1 MSPSLNP
8 PLPPK
13 DCIILGAGISGLMAG
28 KCLSENFSK
37 NILIL
42 DKGRGVGGRLATR
55 RLKDVSAQAQLAA
68 SEEVPSLNHVFDH
81 GAQFF
86 TVKSPEMAEFVQQWL
101 SEGLVYQWFEGPP
114 LGVEELK
121 DIDGP
126 RQFDEYPRYCVTGGM
141 AQLAKALAK
150 NLEVVLNGEI
160 KSIQLMTPETMEI
173 SQPIWQLEDTNGT
186 HYQALQLIITAPV
199 PQALTLL
206 KTTGL
211 DFQELAALETVRY
224 APCIALLMQVDSE
237 FNLPD
242 TGALRLEGE
251 PVAWAANN
259 HKKGIYQ
266 STSSL
271 QGVTLHA
278 GPKFSQEAWDWP
290 DSKIQEVLLE
300 AVSFWFP
307 ARNIKEVQVKKWR
320 YSLVE
325 SPYIPPHSLPYLKL
339 KAAAP
344 LYLAGDGYSKASRVE
359 ASALSGLLCAKALI
373 QELETFSSSASS
385 TSAAPSI

>member
-1 MSPSLNP
+1 MSPALTP
-8 PLPPK
+8 PSPSR
-13 DCIILGAGISGLMAG
+13 DCIILGAGIAGLMAG
-28 KCLSENFSK
+28 QCLYENFSK

-55 RLKDVSAQAQLAA
+55 RLKDVSSNPPQEA
-68 SEEVPSLNHVFDH
+68 SQEAPSLNHVFDH

-101 SEGLVYQWFEGPP
+101 TQGLLYQWFEGPP

-126 RQFDEYPRYCVTGGM
+126 RQFDEFPRYCVTGGM

-150 NLEVVLNGEI
+150 NLEVFLNCEI
-160 KSIQLMTPETMEI
+160 KSIQLITTHTGEN
-173 SQPIWQLEDTNGT
+173 SQCLWQLEDLNGT
-186 HYQALQLIITAPV
+186 HYQAHQLIITAPV
-199 PQALTLL
+199 PQAVTLL

-211 DFQELAALETVRY
+211 DFPELAALEAVRY

-278 GPKFSQEAWDWP
+278 GPQFSQEAWDWP
-290 DSKIQEVLLE
+290 ESKIKEILLE

-307 ARNIKEVQVKKWR
+307 GRNIQDVQVKKWR

-325 SPYIPPHSLPYLKL
+325 TPYLSHQSLPYLKL
-339 KAAAP
+339 KAPAS
-344 LYLAGDGYSKASRVE
+344 LYLAGDGYSKTSRVE

-373 QELETFSSSASS
+373 QETEAFSPSS
-385 TSAAPSI
+385 TSSAPSI